1 MWEGKKRMEHHV
13 GTGEEVLVFGK
24 RGKRDFKIK
33 NKLKTII
40 NLLKLEYQNLTI
52 LFNISYFLSFFCCKI
67 DSLPN
72 IHLNFPPF

>member
-40 NLLKLEYQNLTI
+40 NLLKLEY
-52 LFNISYFLSFFCCKI
+52 
-67 DSLPN
+67 
-72 IHLNFPPF
+72 